1 MRHPVRAF
9 ALLLLLA
16 LLGCNEKPAAQL
28 PPPHKMTAELI
39 GHYCGMNVLEHPGP
53 KGQIFVA
60 SLIEPVW
67 FSSARDTIAFTML
80 PDEPK
85 DIQAIYVSD
94 MGKAPSWENPGAEN
108 WVEARKAFF
117 VIGSN
122 VKGGMGSEE
131 VVPFSE
137 RAAAEKFASK
147 NGGRIV
153 SFAEVPQEY
162 VLGSGEQTTKA
173 GHGPTE

>member
-1 MRHPVRAF
+1 
-9 ALLLLLA
+9 
-16 LLGCNEKPAAQL
+16 
-28 PPPHKMTAELI
+28 
-39 GHYCGMNVLEHPGP
+39 
-53 KGQIFVA
+53 
-60 SLIEPVW
+60 
-67 FSSARDTIAFTML
+67 
-80 PDEPK
+80 
-85 DIQAIYVSD
+85 
-94 MGKAPSWENPGAEN
+94 
-108 WVEARKAFF
+108 
-117 VIGSN
+117 

-153 SFAEVPQEY
+153 SFAEVPREY